1 MGGDITRG
9 WKGAHDRVYIP
20 SSRSHPTPRRLFAFP
35 IAEVNHPS
43 VKKISR
49 LPLSNPVS
57 LLFDCVVA
65 AQYLEQRLYLFQ
77 GGPPE

>member
-35 IAEVNHPS
+35 IAEVN
-43 VKKISR
+43 
-49 LPLSNPVS
+49 LD
-57 LLFDCVVA
+57 FDRSAVDRGYQRVVG
-65 AQYLEQRLYLFQ
+65 LR
-77 GGPPE
+77 GGGT